1 VFPRSPVAL
10 REWAVVCDA
19 LARGEQIFVLRDDLP
34 LRDVEDEAPDRGPA
48 AATDGDGGPAGEER
62 AAGGGPVGATP
73 ADRADAL
80 LHEEFWLWP
89 EWEDQRAARLTD
101 PYRDRKRSLDELRH
115 RDGRVRLA
123 YYATIEYVERITD
136 PGRLLALDG
145 EHALNARAVEQLTD
159 PTLLVLRVWR
169 RPEAALVAR
178 DEARPGAGPWVRLPD
193 PVPTEEA
200 EAVVAD
206 ERFLS
211 EKARILRRAGSV
223 RAV

>member
-1 VFPRSPVAL
+1 MAL
-10 REWAVVCDA
+10 RESAVVCDA
-19 LARGEQIFVLRDDLP
+19 LARGEQVFVLRADLP
-34 LRDVEDEAPDRGPA
+34 FHEIE
-48 AATDGDGGPAGEER
+48 GE
-62 AAGGGPVGATP
+62 GADLGP

-89 EWEDQRAARLTD
+89 EWEDQRAADLTD

-123 YYATIEYVERITD
+123 YYATVEYVERIAD
-136 PGRLLALDG
+136 PARLLALDG
-145 EHALNARAVEQLTD
+145 EHALNARAVEELSD
-159 PTLLVLRVWR
+159 PTLLVLRVRR

-178 DEARPGAGPWVRLPD
+178 DEARAGAGPWIRLPD

-211 EKARILRRAGSV
+211 EKARILRQAGSV
-223 RAV
+223 TVDTATGR